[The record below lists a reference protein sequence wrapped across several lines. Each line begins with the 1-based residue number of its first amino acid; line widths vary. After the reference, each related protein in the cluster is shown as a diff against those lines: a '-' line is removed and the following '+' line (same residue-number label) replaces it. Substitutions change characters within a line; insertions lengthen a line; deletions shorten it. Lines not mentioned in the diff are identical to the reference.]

1 MTRKSNALVSIQA
14 RAVTALNI
22 DTDLAPA
29 LLNVV
34 GQIDQLFTDAQA
46 TSLRAFW
53 QIGEH
58 IADVTSS
65 PEDYLTEEQKSA
77 HVDPAALLISI
88 FSPVYSAEQL
98 RSAESF
104 YEKYPTARELQRL
117 LELRCPEN
125 PRWRL
130 SASHVQ
136 LLTQIADDEQRAA
149 IEDKCAEE
157 ALTAKTLAKE
167 LQEIR
172 GKQPG
177 GGRKHQ
183 APKSLKNQLHD
194 LLQHIRRFI
203 SRSEALWL
211 GEENVYDEF
220 MNTSVSKREGV
231 PQQHFD
237 EISELLIK
245 LSDVVGDHVGMANKV
260 MAALQPKEEEAVE
273 EDEEVEVEEE
283 AADSDMAAAA
293 RRAAAA
299 AAASRRKRNNITR

>member
-1 MTRKSNALVSIQA
+1 MARKSNALVSIQA
-14 RAVTALNI
+14 SAVTALNI
-22 DTDLAPA
+22 DTDLAPS
-29 LLNVV
+29 LLGIVE
-34 GQIDQLFTDAQA
+34 QIDQLFTDAQA

-53 QIGEH
+53 QIGKH
-58 IADVTSS
+58 IADVASS
-65 PEDYLTEEQKSA
+65 PEDYLTDEQKSA
-77 HVDPAALLISI
+77 HVDPSALLVSI
-88 FSPVYSAEQL
+88 FSPVYSADQL
-98 RSAESF
+98 RGAEAF
-104 YEKYPTARELQRL
+104 YEKYSTERELQRL
-117 LELRCPEN
+117 LDLRCPEN

-136 LLTQIADDEQRAA
+136 LLTQIADDDQRSA

-172 GKQPG
+172 GKKPG

-183 APKSLKNQLHD
+183 SPKSLKNQLHD

-220 MNTSVSKREGV
+220 MNTSSSKREGA

-237 EISELLIK
+237 EIVEMLTK

-260 MAALQPKEEEAVE
+260 MEALQPAEETEEAEEEE
-273 EDEEVEVEEE
+273 SS
-283 AADSDMAAAA
+283 DSDMAADA